1 MATKSKA
8 VVVMIAAMMIGV
20 SWTTRSSQENPLENR
35 MEEEENLI
43 QSMNGR
49 TLFMAYCATCHG
61 ADARGNGPVAPALK
75 TQPPD
80 LTLISKRNN
89 GKFPQEQVQRKISGE
104 DESVT
109 AHGSR
114 EMPVWGPIFG
124 KIAWDQDLGN
134 LRIYNITKYIE
145 SLQQK

>member
-89 GKFPQEQVQRKISGE
+89 GKFPQEQVQRK
-104 DESVT
+104 
-109 AHGSR
+109 
-114 EMPVWGPIFG
+114 
-124 KIAWDQDLGN
+124 
-134 LRIYNITKYIE
+134 
-145 SLQQK
+145 